1 MPLHPDLGGATTVSV
16 QPRWNALINSGNK
29 PRERMF
35 RCSKRDFVLQDV
47 IKVDVPAPIAVK
59 DADGSIAILVG
70 HELWS
75 VRTLLHLHGHAS

>member
-1 MPLHPDLGGATTVSV
+1 MSV

-35 RCSKRDFVLQDV
+35 RGSKRDFVLQDV

>member
-1 MPLHPDLGGATTVSV
+1 
-16 QPRWNALINSGNK
+16 
-29 PRERMF
+29 
-35 RCSKRDFVLQDV
+35 
-47 IKVDVPAPIAVK
+47 VK